1 MGSHLIL
8 FTLLAFVAGSCGW
21 ANQAE
26 AAHNTTKPAPK
37 NTPKN
42 AMDELDPFSPD
53 VEKQLEEFD
62 RAYQRSTNK
71 SSWLDGIN
79 PQLRSATGGCFRSQ
93 CKVFAYVRRSDQK
106 LYLFVD
112 GNPVHDWLVSTGAV
126 GHGTPDFDRH
136 PNGRVYDE
144 YMSKTFPG
152 GNYMGLG
159 NMPYAVFIEGG
170 FAIHGTAKSN
180 WKRLGTRASHGCVRL
195 HPDNALIFNRLV
207 RQHGVENVWIQIT
220 E

>member
-1 MGSHLIL
+1 MSKTL
-8 FTLLAFVAGSCGW
+8 FFALALVLVGFNTPDFAT
-21 ANQAE
+21 
-26 AAHNTTKPAPK
+26 AAHNTVKPAAK
-37 NTPKN
+37 NKTKN

-53 VEKQLEEFD
+53 VEKQLEAFD
-62 RAYQRSTNK
+62 REYQRSTNK

-79 PQLRSATGGCFRSQ
+79 PALRSATGGCFRSA

-112 GNPVHDWLVSTGAV
+112 GNPVSDWPVSTGAV
-126 GHGTPDFDRH
+126 GRETPDFDRH
-136 PNGRVYDE
+136 PNGRIYDQ

-152 GNYMGLG
+152 GNYQGLG

-170 FAIHGTAKSN
+170 FAIHGTATSN
-180 WKRLGTRASHGCVRL
+180 WKRLGTKASHGCVRL

-207 RQHGVENVWIQIT
+207 RQHGVENVWIQVT